1 MSNKYKYTFFL
12 NNTSKIVIT
21 DESDNIDMITHK
33 LKRIL
38 ESKKFSVFQT
48 TTDMVIIN
56 PLKIDAIHISS
67 VGDTLKDD
75 KFNSDDEINSED
87 DINIINSKEYTE
99 ESDTEIETDSNLTN
113 NIVWAENDID
123 DDFSD
128 IDIESELNL
137 KTIDEEI

>member
-48 TTDMVIIN
+48 NTDMVIIN

-67 VGDTLKDD
+67 IGDTLKDD
-75 KFNSDDEINSED
+75 KFNSDEEITLED
-87 DINIINSKEYTE
+87 NINIVNNKEYVE
-99 ESDTEIETDSNLTN
+99 ETDTEIDTDSNLTN
-113 NIVWAENDID
+113 NIDWTENDID

-128 IDIESELNL
+128 IDIDSELNL